1 MRLYEIPSAYRDL
14 ADLAE
19 SGEDVSSALAT
30 LDGELARKAEGVVYV
45 LRNIDAEA
53 EAYASEIK
61 RLTDRKRAADANAE
75 RIRSYVRSTMEGSGI
90 TKIKA
95 GTFSVTLGE
104 GPERVEVDDESQIE
118 AAFLRTKVE
127 VSKSAILAHFKA
139 TGEIPCGVSI
149 TRGTRLVI
157 R

>member
-1 MRLYEIPSAYRDL
+1 MRLYEIPAAYREL

-30 LDGELARKAEGVVYV
+30 LDGEFARKAEGVVYV

-61 RLTDRKRAADANAE
+61 RLTERKRAADANAE
-75 RIRSYVRSTMEGSGI
+75 RLRAYVRSTMEGSNI
-90 TKIKA
+90 TKVKA

-104 GPERVEVDDESQIE
+104 GPERVEVDDESQLE
-118 AAFLRTKVE
+118 EEFFRTKRE
-127 VSKSAILAHFKA
+127 VSKSAILAHYKT
-139 TGEIPCGVSI
+139 TGEVIAGVRI
-149 TRGTRLVI
+149 ERGTRLVI